1 MAKILLIDD
10 EYEILELAKL
20 RLRSE
25 GFEVVTAANGQEGL
39 EKVRTEKPNLVLMDL
54 IMPVMDGYGFLKEL
68 RKEKSAAELPVI
80 VFTAKGNE
88 EEVRV
93 VLTLGAT
100 DYIRK
105 PFVPSM
111 LIGKIQK
118 ALGRS

>member
-1 MAKILLIDD
+1 MAKILIIDD
-10 EYEILELAKL
+10 EYEILELARL

-25 GFEVVTAANGQEGL
+25 GYEVVTAGNGQEGL
-39 EKVRTEKPNLVLMDL
+39 EKVRTENPNLVLMDL
-54 IMPVMDGYGFLKEL
+54 VMPVMDGYGFLKEL
-68 RKEKSAAELPVI
+68 RKEKSARELPVI

-105 PFVPSM
+105 PFVPSI

-118 ALGRS
+118 ALGKS